1 LLVMLVLQWEMGNGP
16 EKHQHLFGTSNTWIL
31 MAKLTRNLLQV
42 ARAFVLIYLT
52 INATAWARLSMICS
66 LMEDLEVVQSNVIW
80 FIMRYEW
87 ANKDYCLIFI
97 GTNAKT
103 TKISCIHQ
111 IRGTKN

>member
-1 LLVMLVLQWEMGNGP
+1 LVMLVLQWEMGNGP

-31 MAKLTRNLLQV
+31 MAKLTRN
-42 ARAFVLIYLT
+42 RAFVLIYLT
-52 INATAWARLSMICS
+52 VNATAWARLSMICS

-80 FIMRYEW
+80 FMRYEW

-97 GTNAKT
+97 GTNAKI